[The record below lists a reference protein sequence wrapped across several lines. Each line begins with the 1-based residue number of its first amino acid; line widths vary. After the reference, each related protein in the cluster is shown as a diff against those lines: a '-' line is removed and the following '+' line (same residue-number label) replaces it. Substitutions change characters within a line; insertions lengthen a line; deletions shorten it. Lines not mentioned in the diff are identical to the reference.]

1 MTVTQTTAARDSV
14 FTAVQAA
21 KDNNYYPCFYNSL
34 LLVKSRHTRLVPTEQ
49 SCTQF
54 VDRSGYDEN
63 ALVKSNVIRETRAI
77 RKY

>member
-34 LLVKSRHTRLVPTEQ
+34 LLVKSRHR
-49 SCTQF
+49 
-54 VDRSGYDEN
+54 
-63 ALVKSNVIRETRAI
+63 VILYFSLRNS
-77 RKY
+77 